1 MESESNA
8 QICQNQINL
17 RINMASNI
25 IILRKSTNSNWKYYR
40 PPPILFM
47 TCIDFKEQRQVSSA
61 NIKHLYPNGI
71 PLH

>member
-8 QICQNQINL
+8 QLCQNQINL
-17 RINMASNI
+17 RINMASN
-25 IILRKSTNSNWKYYR
+25 
-40 PPPILFM
+40 ILFM

-71 PLH
+71 PHH